1 MFMVNIK
8 EKFKNMTM
16 FKQIHVKKRRK
27 GRQQQ
32 AYYFKAE
39 GFITS
44 ERKESRICQQRIW
57 TAGQH

>member
-32 AYYFKAE
+32 AYYFEAE
-39 GFITS
+39 GFIPS
-44 ERKESRICQQRIW
+44 
-57 TAGQH
+57 